1 MGNMKRTLLFAI
13 VIATAWFVSAAFGE
27 TGNELFE
34 KALVKERS
42 EGNLKEAIKLY
53 QQVVDKYGKDRTL
66 AAKALV
72 AMAESQ
78 EKLGKSEARK
88 TYERIVR
95 EYGDQKEAVAAARA
109 HLDAPAGAAQ
119 TLRQTT
125 TLVWTGQ
132 NADDEGTVSS
142 DGRYISYPDWKTGN
156 LAVHDFVTGTDRAI
170 TTAGTWEKKGEA
182 AFAEE
187 SVFSRDGKQIAYGW
201 YEGKTN
207 RFDLRVANVT
217 GEANSQKIF
226 ESAEMRF
233 LMPEDWSPDGKWIA
247 VHMEPENSD
256 ARTGQP
262 ARPGMKAAIALV
274 GVQDRSLRVLKTT
287 DWSGPSPGRWKA
299 LFSPDGKYLAYDRAT
314 GSGNDQ
320 RGVYVMELAS
330 GREVAVAASAWSDQL
345 AGWSPNGKQI
355 LFTNKRTGIIG
366 LWAIA
371 FTGGMP
377 QGQAELIKPDLGSGS
392 VVGMAAGGALYYY
405 VASSRDLPSLQVAE
419 FDIVRGKLTSQP
431 EAVTAGASGEGGYAP
446 AWSPD
451 GKRLAYLSQK
461 RAGSGWQ
468 FSIKI
473 YSIEERREVR
483 EFQSTT
489 LKPYDL
495 RWTPDGEYLLWD
507 DANGLQRLDLQ
518 NGEVSLLA
526 ARPKGTGL
534 TRLESSPDGKTLY
547 YVRKDGSEGVYLALD
562 LVSGKERELIRRAN
576 LRGLFLSRDGAHLA
590 SGITDPA
597 GKAKALLIIPVDGGL
612 PREVGRVTGEK
623 EVVLGLDWM
632 PDSKSVLF
640 QKPAGP
646 NVELWQGFVDG
657 QESHRINQKVE
668 PALAQGNIRLSPDGR
683 RVVGALPGHNPTE
696 AQAPGQ
702 IMVLDHFLP
711 AAR

>member
-1 MGNMKRTLLFAI
+1 MMKPIWIGIVAAVLAVGADRAQDAERLLK
-13 VIATAWFVSAAFGE
+13 AAMN
-27 TGNELFE
+27 TEL
-34 KALVKERS
+34 VD
-42 EGNLKEAIKLY
+42 GNLKAAIERYRKVA
-53 QQVVDKYGKDRTL
+53 QSGVRPL
-66 AAKALV
+66 AAQALV
-72 AMAESQ
+72 HMAECYQ
-78 EKLGKSEARK
+78 KLGDSESRRI
-88 TYERIVR
+88 YEQIVR
-95 EYGDQKEAVAAARA
+95 EYGDQKEAVAAART
-109 HLDAPAGAAQ
+109 HLDASAGTAQ

-125 TLVWTGQ
+125 TLVWAGQ
-132 NADDEGTVSS
+132 NADDEGSVSS

-156 LAVHDFVTGTDRAI
+156 LTVHDFVAGTDRAI
-170 TTAGTWEKKGEA
+170 TTAGTWKKKGEA

-201 YEGKTN
+201 YEGKIN
-207 RFDLRVANVT
+207 RFDLRVANLA
-217 GEANSQKIF
+217 GDPNPQKIF

-262 ARPGMKAAIALV
+262 ARPGMKAAIAMI
-274 GVQDRSLRVLKTT
+274 GVQDGSLRVLKTT
-287 DWSGPSPGRWKA
+287 DWSGPSHGSWKA

-320 RGVYVMELAS
+320 RGVYVIELAS

-345 AGWSPNGKQI
+345 AGWSPDGKQI

-392 VVGMAAGGALYYY
+392 VVGMSAGGALYYY
-405 VASSRDLPSLQVAE
+405 VASSRELPSIQVAG
-419 FDIVRGKLTSQP
+419 FDTTKGTLTSQP
-431 EAVTAGASGEGGYAP
+431 EAVTSGASGEGGYSP

-451 GKRLAYLSQK
+451 GKSLAYLSQK

-473 YSIEERREVR
+473 YSIAERREVR
-483 EFQSTT
+483 EFQSTP

-495 RWTPDGEYLLWD
+495 RWTRDAGYLLWD
-507 DANGLQRLDLQ
+507 DTNGLHRVNLQ
-518 NGEVSLLA
+518 SGETSLLA
-526 ARPKGTGL
+526 ARPKGTGE
-534 TRLESSPDGKTLY
+534 TRIELSPDGKTLY
-547 YVRKDGSEGVYLALD
+547 YVRKDEGVYLALD
-562 LVSGKERELIRRAN
+562 LVSGRERELIRRAN
-576 LRGLFLSRDGAHLA
+576 LRGLFLSPDGAYLG

-597 GKAKALLIIPVDGGL
+597 GKAKALLIIPVDGAL

-632 PDSKSVLF
+632 PDSKSELF

-657 QESHRINQKVE
+657 RESRRINQKLE

-683 RVVGALPGHNPTE
+683 RVAGALPGHDATE